1 MVRSERRRRKSDT
14 IGSRST
20 LSIVVAG
27 SFRGWS
33 GVGWWL
39 CTVKEGKVGRL
50 VSVSRMRAS
59 ALHLAT
65 LHGHRKRWMQL
76 AVILQPVQTPFRC
89 VRCKW
94 SASRDFHFVTRSD
107 WYVVPRSKLG
117 RRTLV
122 DCYIVDLYAL
132 IKSWPISISRW
143 NVRKGTK
150 TDKTTRDEKSRKNR
164 REKPRKYRFI
174 KDIRNQSHADYSR
187 AADGQLLVTAATRR
201 GVNRRRRSSA
211 GDLWMDRR
219 GGVCRLFR
227 LKRDRRGTMNFSRIA
242 LDDRGHRMGNAMLT
256 DKLTD
261 QCFMCT

>member
-1 MVRSERRRRKSDT
+1 MVRERGRRKSDT

-27 SFRGWS
+27 SFGGWS

-94 SASRDFHFVTRSD
+94 SASRDFHLVTRSD
-107 WYVVPRSKLG
+107 WYVVPRSKHE

-122 DCYIVDLYAL
+122 HCYIVDLYAL
-132 IKSWPISISRW
+132 IKSWPTS
-143 NVRKGTK
+143 NVLKVRKGTK
-150 TDKTTRDEKSRKNR
+150 TDKTTRDKKSRKVR
-164 REKPRKYRFI
+164 TEKPRKHRFI
-174 KDIRNQSHADYSR
+174 KDIRSRSHAEYTR
-187 AADGQLLVTAATRR
+187 AADGQLLLVTAATRR
-201 GVNRRRRSSA
+201 RVNRRRRSSA

-242 LDDRGHRMGNAMLT
+242 LGDRGHRMGNAMLT
-256 DKLTD
+256 EKLTD